1 MRKRLHFRR
10 IPDYIHQEIN
20 TAKTQYLSVVSFITA
35 TKESI
40 KNDNLNNLGIEY
52 SDNNIVYPDIIR
64 SNMMKGIYARRNIL
78 GYDIIHKD
86 KPKIPKT
93 ISWDVPN
100 FGDPEKGYH
109 EISRKLMV
117 YQRTHIP
124 ARDWEVSL
132 YIEKQNDDKIVI
144 TAKLIVPFDKNSER
158 FNEDLFF
165 AINLM
170 QEQFSNCH
178 MIDSEL
184 SNEEIRNITVV
195 DWDIFPPGT
204 IEGFVEKAVKRIK
217 EPSPEKIEN
226 FKQRTNI
233 LQQLDPVEYI
243 LGAGMNSKYF
253 GAKFAENVVVFEN
266 LEYGNAIY
274 ILSDNW
280 KEISKMSR
288 IDILRKHENEYIRI
302 LHNKG
307 WEKSLVRTIE
317 ELTKKVK

>member
-1 MRKRLHFRR
+1 MKKRIHFRR
-10 IPDYIHQEIN
+10 IPDYIHQEVS
-20 TAKTQYLSVVSFITA
+20 TAKTQYLSVVSFIPT

-40 KNDNLNNLGIEY
+40 KNGIFKKFG
-52 SDNNIVYPDIIR
+52 IVYSGGSLICPNILKPG
-64 SNMMKGIYARRNIL
+64 MMNGTYARRNVF
-78 GYDIIHKD
+78 GYDIIHRD

-100 FGDPEKGYH
+100 FGDPDKGYH

-124 ARDWEVSL
+124 ARDWDISL
-132 YIEKQNDDKIVI
+132 NVENQDGDRALI
-144 TAKLIVPFDKNSER
+144 TAKLITPLDKDNER

-170 QEQFSNCH
+170 QEQFSDCH
-178 MIDSEL
+178 ALDSEL
-184 SNEEIRNITVV
+184 SDEEIRRITVV

-204 IEGFVEKAVKRIK
+204 IDGFIEKAVNRIK
-217 EPSPEKIEN
+217 EPSPEKVES

-233 LQQLDPVEYI
+233 LKQLNPVEYI
-243 LGAGMNSKYF
+243 LGSGMNSRYF

-280 KEISKMSR
+280 KEISRMSR

-307 WEKSLVRTIE
+307 WEKNLIKTID
-317 ELTKKVK
+317 ELTKKK

>member
-1 MRKRLHFRR
+1 MKKRIHFRR
-10 IPDYIHQEIN
+10 IPDYIHQEVS
-20 TAKTQYLSVVSFITA
+20 TAKTQYLSVVSFIPT

-40 KNDNLNNLGIEY
+40 KNGIFKKFGIEY
-52 SDNNIVYPDIIR
+52 SGNNVIYPETLKSDAMR
-64 SNMMKGIYARRNIL
+64 GTYARRNIF
-78 GYDIIHKD
+78 GYDFIHRD
-86 KPKIPKT
+86 KPKVPKT
-93 ISWDVPN
+93 ITWEVPN
-100 FGDPEKGYH
+100 FGDPDKGYH

-124 ARDWEVSL
+124 ARDWDVSL
-132 YIEKQNDDKIVI
+132 NVENQDDNQVLI
-144 TAKLIVPFDKNSER
+144 TAKLIAPLDKDSDR
-158 FNEDLFF
+158 INEDLFF

-170 QEQFSNCH
+170 QEQFSDCH
-178 MIDSEL
+178 ALDSGL
-184 SNEEIRNITVV
+184 SNEEIKNITVV
-195 DWDIFPPGT
+195 DWEIFPPGT
-204 IEGFVEKAVKRIK
+204 IDGFLGKALKRIK
-217 EPSPEKIEN
+217 DPSPEKVES

-233 LQQLDPVEYI
+233 LKQLNPVEYI

-280 KEISKMSR
+280 KKISRMSR

-307 WEKSLVRTIE
+307 WENNLIKTID
-317 ELTKKVK
+317 ELTKKK